1 MKIRQIL
8 VKRERQRRTT
18 RNHHESSGTEQRAHC
33 KYNKRAPPVRP
44 NLEGLLTTVTTHK
57 VRIPLTWPI
66 PLNRLSIV
74 LRRAQGD
81 IQDRRP
87 RALLTAGE
95 WPTTHPRTP
104 GWKGTLADMRK
115 SSIEVGNWKVMFFFY
130 YCYLLFFCFILLFL
144 VCLVG

>member
-8 VKRERQRRTT
+8 VKRERQRRTR
-18 RNHHESSGTEQRAHC
+18 RNQHESSGTEQRAHC

-104 GWKGTLADMRK
+104 GWKGTLADMRE
-115 SSIEVGNWKVMFFFY
+115 SSIEVGNWKGFF
-130 YCYLLFFCFILLFL
+130 LFLVSIYIFILLFFVF